1 MAKANV
7 SQADNR
13 ETSEIL
19 HRKLRQLHAM
29 LLRTYGEEGSNL
41 QAMADELR
49 DDYMWACADV
59 ANDCMKL
66 SEGLMGSLYHQT
78 SVTA

>member
-1 MAKANV
+1 MAKETVA
-7 SQADNR
+7 QPDDR
-13 ETSEIL
+13 DTSEIL
-19 HRKLRQLHAM
+19 YRKLRQLHAM

-59 ANDCMKL
+59 ANDCMAL
-66 SEGLMGSLYHQT
+66 SEGLMGSLYKRQA
-78 SVTA
+78 VEA